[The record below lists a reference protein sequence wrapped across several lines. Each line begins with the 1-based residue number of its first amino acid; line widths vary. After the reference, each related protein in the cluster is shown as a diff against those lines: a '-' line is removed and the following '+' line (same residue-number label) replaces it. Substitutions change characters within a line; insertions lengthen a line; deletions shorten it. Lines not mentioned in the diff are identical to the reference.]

1 MHIGSSATAAEDC
14 STRAV
19 DDRRATEED
28 GGAAVDITV
37 AADISVFVTAGN
49 ELEQQATSTVVVEL
63 LLVVIV
69 WLSISVLDASAAETL
84 VAGTTAASVLR
95 DVTSA
100 VSLDNC
106 VDAPTCQEN
115 NNVKR

>member
-1 MHIGSSATAAEDC
+1 MLNEDWHIKNNRHGLHVTSMHIGSSATAAEDC

-69 WLSISVLDASAAETL
+69 
-84 VAGTTAASVLR
+84 
-95 DVTSA
+95 
-100 VSLDNC
+100 
-106 VDAPTCQEN
+106 
-115 NNVKR
+115 